1 MEVVELKI
9 GEEKKTNGLAV
20 CLLIANCVV
29 GAEELKKLSK
39 VILTLKVP

>member
-9 GEEKKTNGLAV
+9 GEQKTNSSAV
-20 CLLIANCVV
+20 CLLIANYVV